1 MKDMLGIAARNLLRI
16 TSYYL
21 TVEKATLDNLVLD
34 NQTQEDSMVTA
45 RMSLIKVD
53 IGLHKMR

>member
-45 RMSLIKVD
+45 RMRSRLI
-53 IGLHKMR
+53 